1 MSACGQIYILP
12 RGQRISNVCMIAI
25 AVYKVVLFY
34 LSLRHKSSTCV
45 ARAVWAVDVGLEN
58 ALRHCFSLM
67 VDLSLKKYLWLKDL
81 HGIPHN
87 ITSPIH

>member
-1 MSACGQIYILP
+1 VWSGLHFAEGATNFKC
-12 RGQRISNVCMIAI
+12 VHAIAI

-87 ITSPIH
+87 ITSPTH